1 MNQIFDQAGANV
13 KIGDMPVEE
22 LRAHG
27 HRAIDWVVDYLQN
40 VDRYPVL
47 PDIQPG
53 DVRRKLPPAPPEEGE
68 AMDRILADVDLVI
81 MPGITHWSHPR
92 FFAYFNSSTS
102 GPGILGE
109 LLASA
114 LNVNGMVWESC
125 PSVSELEQLTLDWLR
140 QMLGLP
146 PDCWGIIYDTAS
158 TSTLHAIAAAREAL
172 SDLNIREQG
181 MTGRHDLPRLRAYM
195 SDLAHSSV
203 DKAVIT
209 LGFGMA
215 GIRKIPVDAEFR
227 MQPRALADAI
237 AEDRK
242 NGIRPFCVV
251 ATVGTTSCTSI
262 DPVSAIADICECEG
276 IWLHVDAAHGGAA
289 AIVPEM
295 RGLFDGWDRADSIVV
310 NPHKWMFVPVDL
322 SVLYTRKPAVLRHAF
337 SLVPE
342 YLRTEHDEQVQNLM
356 DYGVPL
362 GRRFRAL
369 KLWFV
374 LRYFGS
380 KGMADR
386 IREHLRVAGT
396 FARWVDAH
404 PDFERLAPVP
414 LSTVCF
420 RAHPRG
426 MDDEMTLNS
435 LNDELVSSINRSGSM
450 FLSHTKLGDRYTIRF
465 VVSHL
470 RVRESDVRQAWK
482 ILQDQLQALL
492 TKRGFK

>member
-1 MNQIFDQAGANV
+1 MSQTPKQHDLQAT
-13 KIGDMPVEE
+13 IGDMPAEE

-27 HRAIDWVVDYLQN
+27 RWAIDWIVDYLQN
-40 VDRYPVL
+40 VGRYPVV
-47 PDIQPG
+47 PDIRPG
-53 DVRRKLPPAPPEEGE
+53 DIRRKLPQEPPQKGE
-68 AMDRILADVDLVI
+68 PMDRILADVDRFI
-81 MPGITHWSHPR
+81 MPGVTHWSHPH

-109 LLASA
+109 LMSSA
-114 LNVNGMVWESC
+114 LNVNGMVWESG
-125 PSVSELEQLTLDWLR
+125 PSVTELEQVTLDWLR

-172 SDLNIREQG
+172 SDLNIRERG
-181 MTGRHDLPRLRAYM
+181 MTGRRDLPTLRVYM
-195 SDLAHSSV
+195 SELAHSSV

-209 LGFGMA
+209 LGFGTV

-227 MQPRALADAI
+227 MQPQLLADAI

-242 NGIRPFCVV
+242 DGIRPFCVV
-251 ATVGTTSCTSI
+251 ATIGTTSCTSI
-262 DPVSAIADICECEG
+262 DPVAPIADICERERL
-276 IWLHVDAAHGGAA
+276 WLHVDAAHGGTAA
-289 AIVPEM
+289 LLPEL
-295 RGLFDGWDRADSIVV
+295 RGLFHGWERADSIVV

-322 SVLYTRKPAVLRHAF
+322 SVLYTRKPAILRHAF

-342 YLRTEHDEQVQNLM
+342 YLRTEHDEEVQNLM

-374 LRYFGS
+374 LRYFGWN
-380 KGMADR
+380 GLADR
-386 IREHLRVAGT
+386 IREHLRVANVFKG
-396 FARWVDAH
+396 WVDAH

-414 LSTVCF
+414 LSTICF

-426 MDDEMTLNS
+426 MNDEKELDR
-435 LNDELVSSINRSGSM
+435 LNDELVSTINRSGSM
-450 FLSHTKLGDRYTIRF
+450 FLSHTKLEERYTIRF

-470 RVRESDVRQAWK
+470 RVRESDVQLAWK
-482 ILQDQLQALL
+482 ILQDQLQTLL
-492 TKRGFK
+492 AKKHSA

>member
-1 MNQIFDQAGANV
+1 MNQTFNQPDVDGT
-13 KIGDMPVEE
+13 IGDMPAEE
-22 LRAHG
+22 LRRLG
-27 HRAIDWVVDYLQN
+27 RQTIDWAVDYLQS

-53 DVRRKLPPAPPEEGE
+53 DIRRKLPPAPPQDGE
-68 AMDRILADVDLVI
+68 AMDRILADVDRLI

-102 GPGILGE
+102 APGILGE
-109 LLASA
+109 LIGSV

-125 PSVSELEQLTLDWLR
+125 PSATELEQLTLDWLR

-146 PDCWGIIYDTAS
+146 PDCWGIMYDTAS

-181 MTGRHDLPRLRAYM
+181 MTGRRDLPRLRVYM
-195 SDLAHSSV
+195 SELAHSSV

-209 LGFGMA
+209 LGLGTA

-227 MQPRALADAI
+227 MQPQALADAI
-237 AEDRK
+237 AEDRR
-242 NGIRPFCVV
+242 NGIRPTCVV
-251 ATVGTTSCTSI
+251 ATIGTTSCTSI
-262 DPVSAIADICECEG
+262 DPAAAIADICERERL
-276 IWLHVDAAHGGAA
+276 WLHVDAAHGGAA

-295 RGLFDGWDRADSIVV
+295 RSLFDGWERADSIVV

-322 SVLYTRKPAVLRHAF
+322 SVLYTRKPGVLRHAF

-342 YLRTEHDEQVQNLM
+342 YLRTEHDEEAQNLM

-374 LRYFGS
+374 LRYFGW

-386 IREHLRVAGT
+386 IREHLRVAKT
-396 FARWVDAH
+396 FTCWVDAD

-414 LSTVCF
+414 LSTICF

-426 MDDEMTLNS
+426 LDDEIELNK
-435 LNDELVSSINRSGSM
+435 LNDELVSNINRSGSM

-465 VVSHL
+465 VVSNL
-470 RVRESDVRQAWK
+470 RVRESDVQQAWK
-482 ILQDQLQALL
+482 ILHDQLQALL
-492 TKRGFK
+492 TKRHST